1 MPKTAM
7 LTARVEPR
15 LKTDAEEIL
24 GELGISAGSAITM
37 FYRQIVIH
45 RGLPFSVTLDPQ
57 PVPSL
62 DRMTREDI
70 DRELSMGERAR
81 IEGRVT
87 PLEDAL
93 AQVRERAPARLS
105 R

>member
-7 LTARVEPR
+7 LTARMEPG
-15 LKTDAEEIL
+15 LKSDAEGIL

-45 RGLPFSVTLDPQ
+45 HGLPFAVTLDAP

-62 DRMTREDI
+62 GRMTRADF
-70 DRELSMGERAR
+70 DREMAIGEKAR
-81 IEGRVT
+81 SEGRVE

-93 AQVRERAPARLS
+93 ADIRAKAFA
-105 R
+105 

>member
-15 LKTDAEEIL
+15 LKSDAEEIL

-37 FYRQIVIH
+37 FDRQIVIH
-45 RGLPFSVTLDPQ
+45 RGLPFAITLDPQ

-62 DRMTREDI
+62 DRMTREDF
-70 DRELSMGERAR
+70 DRELSIGEQAR

-93 AQVRERAPARLS
+93 AQVRERALP
-105 R
+105 